1 MFKLKM
7 VEKPELLNL
16 KTNVEFPPVYVQTD
30 HSKLENLD
38 YKNSGHIGFASSDD
52 LEKKVDKI
60 EGKGL
65 STNDYTNDEKN
76 KLAELENY
84 TLPIASNAKL
94 GGIKIGENLT
104 ITEDGILSATGG
116 GGVGIPEAPI
126 DGFLYGR
133 KNGNWDKIPD
143 SINIYKTITDAD
155 VPANN
160 RVILNIDEIKDG
172 DCIVI
177 KRSNTGANT
186 FIKFFD
192 NTYHLTL
199 RNGIYQFYNINRT
212 EKTLEIIGY
221 KYKAMYHYYGN
232 YEYIQTNNQVT
243 FNLNSTK
250 DIVYVNT
257 TDTIYGTKTF
267 TTTPKFTK
275 APTTDEEATNKKY
288 VDALPTTY
296 SGYDATKTQVLKNI
310 NGVLTWQDE

>member
-38 YKNSGHIGFASSDD
+38 YKNSGHIGFASSND

-84 TLPIASNAKL
+84 TLPIASNTEL

-116 GGVGIPEAPI
+116 GGGASIYKMFKYNNPEKALVLNDLKCGDILVSNGTTAYITFLNNNETIIFNTEGTFLVSRVELI
-126 DGFLYGR
+126 DGYAKYIKLFCIGGISYAQ
-133 KNGNWDKIPD
+133 NF
-143 SINIYKTITDAD
+143 
-155 VPANN
+155 N
-160 RVILNIDEIKDG
+160 RVQEITIRDEQTRIIVDGARKYYDMYTMVKQDKNSNISG
-172 DCIVI
+172 V
-177 KRSNTGANT
+177 
-186 FIKFFD
+186 
-192 NTYHLTL
+192 L
-199 RNGIYQFYNINRT
+199 
-212 EKTLEIIGY
+212 
-221 KYKAMYHYYGN
+221 
-232 YEYIQTNNQVT
+232 
-243 FNLNSTK
+243 
-250 DIVYVNT
+250 
-257 TDTIYGTKTF
+257 TF
-267 TTTPKFTK
+267 TTLPKSSVNPTDNNHFTRK
-275 APTTDEEATNKKY
+275 GY
-288 VDALPTTY
+288 VDSLPTTY
-296 SGYDATKTQVLKNI
+296 AGYDATKTQVLKNI

>member
-84 TLPIASNAKL
+84 TLPIASNTKL

-116 GGVGIPEAPI
+116 GGENITII
-126 DGFLYGR
+126 DGNIYTQDNPFNFDTSVIQYG
-133 KNGNWDKIPD
+133 DKFKFINAPAYYTINNNAPAANYY
-143 SINIYKTITDAD
+143 SETTQNFILEAINIPTNPTERNPLKLYYKEYYYNTSTYYE
-155 VPANN
+155 NYM
-160 RVILNIDEIKDG
+160 NIYIEVNG
-172 DCIVI
+172 T
-177 KRSNTGANT
+177 RASLTQQSSFSTGKN
-186 FIKFFD
+186 
-192 NTYHLTL
+192 
-199 RNGIYQFYNINRT
+199 YNIYG
-212 EKTLEIIGY
+212 EWWFYKLPKTY
-221 KYKAMYHYYGN
+221 SN
-232 YEYIQTNNQVT
+232 P
-243 FNLNSTK
+243 
-250 DIVYVNT
+250 
-257 TDTIYGTKTF
+257 TDQNGLTRKG
-267 TTTPKFTK
+267 
-275 APTTDEEATNKKY
+275 Y
-288 VDALPTTY
+288 VDSLPTTY
-296 SGYDATKTQVLKNI
+296 AGYDATKTQVLKNI
-310 NGVLTWQDE
+310 NGTLTWQDE

>member
-60 EGKGL
+60 DGKGL

-84 TLPIASNAKL
+84 TLPIATNETL
-94 GGIKIGENLT
+94 GGIKVGENLT
-104 ITEDGILSATGG
+104 ITEDGKLSASGG
-116 GGVGIPEAPI
+116 GGGLPVIYIGSDNSNSNPFVI
-126 DGFLYGR
+126 DLDTLQ
-133 KNGNWDKIPD
+133 NGTVIVLDK
-143 SINIYKTITDAD
+143 SLNNFFITM
-155 VPANN
+155 
-160 RVILNIDEIKDG
+160 KG
-172 DCIVI
+172 
-177 KRSNTGANT
+177 
-186 FIKFFD
+186 
-192 NTYHLTL
+192 
-199 RNGIYQFYNINRT
+199 
-212 EKTLEIIGY
+212 
-221 KYKAMYHYYGN
+221 
-232 YEYIQTNNQVT
+232 TNNVQNLTVNDVRVYMFTNVHSTTSTDYSKFEPLRLVQLDSRAIAINSMITYMTFGFFAFYVSGTVLVYDTYSLYSNEIVT
-243 FNLNSTK
+243 NNKSSEISAVITFMALPKSS
-250 DIVYVNT
+250 VNPT
-257 TDTIYGTKTF
+257 SADQF
-267 TTTPKFTK
+267 TRKG
-275 APTTDEEATNKKY
+275 Y

>member
-38 YKNSGHIGFASSDD
+38 YKNSGHIGFASSND

-84 TLPIASNAKL
+84 TLPIASNTKL

-104 ITEDGILSATGG
+104 ITEDGKLSATGG
-116 GGVGIPEAPI
+116 GGENITII
-126 DGFLYGR
+126 DGNIYTENNPFNFDTSVIQYGDKFKFINPPAWFTINNKTPATNNYSETLQNLVLEAINIPTNPTDYNPLKLYYQSFIYGVEPYTKDR
-133 KNGNWDKIPD
+133 YYYNYFNIYFQSGIGIRTSLYNRQGFMASSNYEIYGEWLFYKIP
-143 SINIYKTITDAD
+143 KTYSDPTDK
-155 VPANN
+155 N
-160 RVILNIDEIKDG
+160 E
-172 DCIVI
+172 
-177 KRSNTGANT
+177 
-186 FIKFFD
+186 
-192 NTYHLTL
+192 
-199 RNGIYQFYNINRT
+199 
-212 EKTLEIIGY
+212 
-221 KYKAMYHYYGN
+221 
-232 YEYIQTNNQVT
+232 
-243 FNLNSTK
+243 
-250 DIVYVNT
+250 
-257 TDTIYGTKTF
+257 F
-267 TTTPKFTK
+267 TRKG
-275 APTTDEEATNKKY
+275 Y